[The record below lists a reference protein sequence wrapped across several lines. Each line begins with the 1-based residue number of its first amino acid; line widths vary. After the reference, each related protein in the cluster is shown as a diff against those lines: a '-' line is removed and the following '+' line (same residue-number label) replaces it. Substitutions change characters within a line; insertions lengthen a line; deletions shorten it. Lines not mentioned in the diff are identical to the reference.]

1 MPLARSGWLS
11 ARFGGS
17 LQDPQLTVEGL
28 LRKKRPFGLFES
40 ALVALIHSIGH
51 SNRSFAEF
59 LALLQA
65 NGITALADIR
75 QFTRS
80 RANPQFNG
88 DVLASTL
95 AEASITYD
103 HIAAL
108 GGRRSSKLKDS
119 PNGLWENAAFRSYA
133 DYALTDPFESGYA
146 RLLELAE
153 ERRVAMMC
161 AEAVWWRCHRRIVAD
176 YALARG
182 AAVRHIFTPSKAER
196 ATRTLFARLDRK
208 TRTLRYPA
216 AEPVTERTPRSRSAR
231 SPRTPARG
239 TPRRRRA
246 AA

>member
-1 MPLARSGWLS
+1 
-11 ARFGGS
+11 
-17 LQDPQLTVEGL
+17 VEGL

-161 AEAVWWRCHRRIVAD
+161 AEAVWWRCHRRIVSD
-176 YALARG
+176 YLLARG
-182 AAVRHIFTPSKAER
+182 NEVLHIIS
-196 ATRTLFARLDRK
+196 
-208 TRTLRYPA
+208 A
-216 AEPVTERTPRSRSAR
+216 AEPKPAVLTPGADLRSDGKVLY
-231 SPRTPARG
+231 PPKQPALL
-239 TPRRRRA
+239 
-246 AA
+246 